1 MQFSDATD
9 GKGETPLFEQT
20 SDDAVTVDND
30 EPVSRADFD
39 SLRRKVDE
47 LESRLADHDAA
58 YELESTS
65 DDFGGLTRDEF
76 LQELADAV
84 YGNGIRPVRPGQFDA
99 KSNDDK

>member
-1 MQFSDATD
+1 MQFSDAAD
-9 GKGETPLFEQT
+9 GKGDTPLFEQT

-30 EPVSRADFD
+30 APVSRAEFD

-47 LESRLADHDAA
+47 LESRGDTSEA
-58 YELESTS
+58 ESTS